1 MAGRLRAS
9 PPVLVGCH
17 LLKAVEGWTDLG
29 VTGMQSPEVRIY
41 TAIIRDHLRRNRQM
55 ALVNGARQV
64 GKTTV
69 CRAAGD
75 VYLNWDNA
83 DHQRTIQRGPNYE
96 VHPKDGRGSSP
107 DVIPDPG
114 AHQHG
119 LVIPAGDAKS
129 ARFVNTKSRSVVLED
144 AQVYV
149 GQPKGVM
156 GLGQ

>member
-1 MAGRLRAS
+1 MRGAARDRNHDGRKVAVSGVRGIRLIASNADLAGILAR
-9 PPVLVGCH
+9 
-17 LLKAVEGWTDLG
+17 
-29 VTGMQSPEVRIY
+29 
-41 TAIIRDHLRRNRQM
+41 LRRNRQM
-55 ALVNGARQV
+55 ALVSGARQV

-83 DHQRTIQRGPNYE
+83 DHQRTLRRGPGHE

-107 DVIPDPG
+107 DVIPDPS

-129 ARFVNTKSRSVVLED
+129 ARFVNTKSRSVVLEN